1 MSVVI
6 EPVFLTV
13 EETAGVLRI
22 SRTRVFDLIRTN
34 RLRSRKF
41 GRLRRIPVSA
51 IREFAKD
58 QEDRG

>member
-1 MSVVI
+1 M

-13 EETAGVLRI
+13 EEAAGALRI

-34 RLRSRKF
+34 RLPSRKL

-51 IREFAKD
+51 VREFAKAGD
-58 QEDRG
+58 HEEGRR

>member
-1 MSVVI
+1 MSVVM

-51 IREFAKD
+51 IREFARD
-58 QEDRG
+58 QEDRR